1 MDLKAKRLH
10 RYARRLYPDL
20 DWVYDYREIRDLLVC
35 RDKFK
40 VPYHPMVVP
49 NWDTTARYN
58 GKAIILHNSTPE
70 AFRQHLR
77 DVLSQVEDE
86 PAEQRIIF
94 IKSWN
99 EWAEGN
105 YLEPDQRHGCAY
117 LDVVRQELIQ
127 QKANGELHRECCVR

>member
-1 MDLKAKRLH
+1 
-10 RYARRLYPDL
+10 
-20 DWVYDYREIRDLLVC
+20 
-35 RDKFK
+35 
-40 VPYHPMVVP
+40 MVVP
-49 NWDTTARYN
+49 NWDTTARYD

-77 DVLSQVEDE
+77 DVLSQVENE